1 MAYIQHL
8 PCMVESARAFLCL
21 CLAGGSAKNPRFLKN
36 YLMLMLAASKIL
48 AHFDPDMSLTSVLD
62 QVVDVGPAKRC

>member
-1 MAYIQHL
+1 MPFFVFVWQEGPVAI
-8 PCMVESARAFLCL
+8 
-21 CLAGGSAKNPRFLKN
+21 AKNPRFLKN

-62 QVVDVGPAKRC
+62 QVVDVGPVKRC